1 MGAACILVVEV
12 IIKQMKIFIGADH
25 AGFKLKESLKR
36 WLESTG
42 YNCEDV
48 GNLSFE
54 PVDDYPDFSYR
65 MAAAVT
71 LNPTSRGVMI
81 CGSSL
86 GACIVANKVRG
97 IRAVSVHNVKQ
108 AKLSRQHNDANV
120 LCLAGGHLKEGGHGV
135 GLPLSL
141 AKKIVTAWLKEPF
154 SRAGRHRRRVN
165 QIRAIER
172 KNLL

>member
-1 MGAACILVVEV
+1 
-12 IIKQMKIFIGADH
+12 MKIFIGADH
-25 AGFKLKESLKR
+25 AGFKLKESIKR
-36 WLESTG
+36 WLEAEG

-54 PVDDYPDFSYR
+54 PTDDYPDFSYKV
-65 MAAAVT
+65 AAAVT
-71 LNPTSRGVMI
+71 LSPTSRGIMI

-97 IRAVSVHNVKQ
+97 IRAVSVHSVKE

-120 LCLAGGHLKEGGHGV
+120 LCLAGGGLKEGGHGV
-135 GLPLSL
+135 GLPLVL
-141 AKKIVTAWLKEPF
+141 TKKIVGAWLKEPF
-154 SRAGRHRRRVN
+154 SRAERHHRRVN
-165 QIRAIER
+165 QIRTIER